1 MASPNPEFEII
12 CEIVGVDLARQIQ
25 DKVGGCKIYI
35 PKDRKVTRNIKIIED
50 YAYGG
55 GLTVS
60 ELVSKYDLSDP
71 QIRLI
76 IRQNTK
82 EKSLAATN

>member
-1 MASPNPEFEII
+1 MAASNTEFEII
-12 CEIVGVDLARQIQ
+12 CEIVGSELVRQIQ
-25 DKVGGCKIYI
+25 DRIGGCKVYI
-35 PKDRKVTRNIKIIED
+35 PKDRKARRNIEIIED

-55 GLTVS
+55 GLTIC

-76 IRQNTK
+76 IRENTK

>member
-1 MASPNPEFEII
+1 MAASPEFEII
-12 CEIVGVDLARQIQ
+12 CEIVGSELARQIQ
-25 DKVGGCKIYI
+25 DRVGGCKIYI
-35 PKDRKVTRNIKIIED
+35 PKDRKARRNIEIIED

-55 GLTVS
+55 GLSVC
-60 ELVSKYDLSDP
+60 ELVAKYDLSDP

-76 IRQNTK
+76 IRENTK